1 MLKLNLVDKF
11 ADISIK
17 EKQLEHTHTYIYIYM
32 QMFSNK
38 FRYVSSY
45 SWNMFCGGM
54 YFSKNTCWC
63 KLRTKKL
70 KFNYQKKN
78 PQKNR
83 QILHWQFS
91 IGRKKRDLTR
101 SPGNVRC
108 SAALVGAPLRA
119 SFEVSGP
126 LPIWA
131 SKGCMAIDSQS
142 GCIMANRLRL
152 KRPLSG
158 ARGMNAA
165 TVRLV
170 NSWKSRKTATR
181 PCKSMI
187 GNNWRISFWVGRL

>member
-1 MLKLNLVDKF
+1 
-11 ADISIK
+11 
-17 EKQLEHTHTYIYIYM
+17 
-32 QMFSNK
+32 MFSNK

-170 NSWKSRKTATR
+170 NSWSQEKLPQDRAKAWLAT
-181 PCKSMI
+181 I
-187 GNNWRISFWVGRL
+187 GELVFGWEGFNPKQQQT